1 MNNNY
6 FLLVKIQKFIDENNF
21 DFITVDGVID
31 YYKSYYN
38 KNNCNDNDYSY
49 ICDKCEKELILITK

>member
-1 MNNNY
+1 M
-6 FLLVKIQKFIDENNF
+6 VKIQKFIDENNF

>member
-6 FLLVKIQKFIDENNF
+6 YFIV
-21 DFITVDGVID
+21 VDGVID
-31 YYKSYYN
+31 YCKSYYN
-38 KNNCNDNDYSY
+38 KNNCNDNNYSY